1 MTLIHYSIILLYIPI
16 FGTHLFRL
24 IRLPCY
30 TILIL
35 NTIFCLGAVL
45 AECLI
50 CCPIA
55 CRFDYT
61 IHCRSCGNQ
70 AVLDLFNAVFN
81 ILLDI
86 TVVLLPIPTLWGLQ
100 MAMRKRLMLTG
111 IFGLGMA

>member
-1 MTLIHYSIILLYIPI
+1 M
-16 FGTHLFRL
+16 
-24 IRLPCY
+24 
-30 TILIL
+30 
-35 NTIFCLGAVL
+35 FCLGAVL

-50 CCPIA
+50 CRPIA

-61 IHCRSCGNQ
+61 IQCRSCGNQ

-100 MAMRKRLMLTG
+100 MGMHKRLMLTG

>member
-1 MTLIHYSIILLYIPI
+1 MLTTL
-16 FGTHLFRL
+16 
-24 IRLPCY
+24 
-30 TILIL
+30 
-35 NTIFCLGAVL
+35 FCLGAVL
-45 AECLI
+45 GECLI

-61 IHCRSCGNQ
+61 IQCRSCGNQ

-100 MAMRKRLMLTG
+100 MAMRKRLMLTL
-111 IFGLGMA
+111 IFGLDMA